1 MACSRFSTLLVKAS
15 FSVTDPDLEF
25 GGGGDE
31 GWGGGRRRR
40 LFFSSACRQDG
51 ILLPAFV
58 PSTIFLFHQIKEG
71 APSASATAF
80 S

>member
-31 GWGGGRRRR
+31 GWGGEEEAA
-40 LFFSSACRQDG
+40 FFSSACRQDG

-71 APSASATAF
+71 APLCIRHCF
-80 S
+80 

>member
-1 MACSRFSTLLVKAS
+1 MVCSRFSTLLVKAS
-15 FSVTDPDLEF
+15 FSVTDPDLEL
-25 GGGGDE
+25 GGGGGE
-31 GWGGGRRRR
+31 GLRGEEAA
-40 LFFSSACRQDG
+40 LFSSACRQDG

-80 S
+80 N